1 MFEQKTI
8 AFNLRIKNYMTQ
20 QQKPLTLKLICKY
33 AFPKP
38 KYPEGVLE
46 QKPNENESAKIIEE

>member
-1 MFEQKTI
+1 
-8 AFNLRIKNYMTQ
+8 MTQ

-46 QKPNENESAKIIEE
+46 QKTNENESAKIIEE